1 VFETLELFSISQL
14 IVAAVVVVV
23 VYVLTLAV
31 VFGTF
36 VFLTTRRLPHLRSC
50 FNPSRLRVRL
60 WQFMA
65 AIVVFGL
72 SLELVILAETSF
84 CAVRKAEDHA
94 GRQWGAGLLA
104 WSASSGL
111 PGDRSGSWLTDYY
124 RELGRYHQQM
134 SEKYYDV
141 ARHPWRPVAPDPP
154 EPSFEEALQREMQKF
169 RRIQEL
175 LSAISASLSALQSAT
190 DLAYRVFDKAA
201 TAAGMLVTPR

>member
-1 VFETLELFSISQL
+1 VFETLSLFPISQL

-23 VYVLTLAV
+23 VYVITFAA

-36 VFLTTRRLPHLRSC
+36 VFLTRRRLPLLRSR
-50 FNPSRLRVRL
+50 FNPSLLRVRL

-84 CAVRKAEDHA
+84 RAIRKAEDHA
-94 GRQWGAGLLA
+94 GRQWGTGFLA
-104 WSASSGL
+104 SSASSGR
-111 PGDRSGSWLTDYY
+111 PGDRSGAWVTDYY

-141 ARHPWRPVAPDPP
+141 ARHPWRPVASDPP
-154 EPSFEEALQREMQKF
+154 EPTFEEALQREMQKF
-169 RRIQEL
+169 QRIQEL

-201 TAAGMLVTPR
+201 TAAGMLITPR